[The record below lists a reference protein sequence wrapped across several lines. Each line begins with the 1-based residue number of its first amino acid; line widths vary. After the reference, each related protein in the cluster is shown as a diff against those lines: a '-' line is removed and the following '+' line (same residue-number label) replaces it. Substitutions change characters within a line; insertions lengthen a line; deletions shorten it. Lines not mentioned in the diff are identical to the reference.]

1 MNGYYETVA
10 ELKTAI
16 EQGIVDVRMLTGF
29 VCKGE
34 LFIRAGK
41 PVDLF
46 VNYYG
51 SSQACRDVCTLL
63 GITDIEDV

>member
-1 MNGYYETVA
+1 MYET
-10 ELKTAI
+10 
-16 EQGIVDVRMLTGF
+16 IVDLQAAIKQGVVDVSTLTGF

-34 LFIRAGK
+34 LFIRAGE

-46 VNYYG
+46 TSHYG
-51 SSQACRDVCTLL
+51 SGKACKDVCALL